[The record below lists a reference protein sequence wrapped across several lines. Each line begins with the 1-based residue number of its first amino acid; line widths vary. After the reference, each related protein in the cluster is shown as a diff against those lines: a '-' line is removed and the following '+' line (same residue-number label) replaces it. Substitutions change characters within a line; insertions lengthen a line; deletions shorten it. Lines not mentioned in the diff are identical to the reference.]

1 MVDFNNLTIKK
12 AHEGLKDKL
21 FSALELTEELFKV
34 AANSESVLHAHLV
47 LMHDEAIKNAKK
59 TDDRIAKGN
68 MLGLL
73 DGIPLS
79 IKDNMNLKGYGTT
92 CSSKILSNYVSPY
105 DATVVKRLR
114 ENGTIFVGKT
124 NLDEFAMGSSTENSA
139 YGPTRNPWDPECVPG
154 GSSGGSAAVVSVG
167 SALGSL
173 GSDTG
178 GSIRQPASFCGVVGF
193 KPTYGTVSRFGLIA
207 FASSLDQI
215 GPFTKTSEDAKII
228 YEAISGHDL
237 KDATSLNLQPTSL
250 PEGSSAKIG
259 IVKELMGEGIS
270 DEVKG
275 EVERVVKILESE
287 GHLVSEVSLPMTE
300 MAISIYYLIA
310 PAECS
315 ANLARFD
322 GVRFGLRRDG
332 SSSYKMSEKTRADGF
347 GDEVKRRI
355 LLGTYALSAGYY
367 DAYYGHAL
375 KARNKVINEFK
386 EVFTGVDYLISPTT
400 PSTAFK
406 LGEKTSNP
414 LEMYMSDLCTIP
426 ANLAGLP
433 AISIPTGVNAEGM
446 PFSVQLMSPELTD
459 ISLLNFSSYLE
470 KLIGFQEVPSKWRKE
485 P

>member
-1 MVDFNNLTIKK
+1 MTDLNKITIKE
-12 AHEGLKDKL
+12 AHEGLKNKS
-21 FSALELTEELFKV
+21 FSAHELANHSFQI
-34 AANSESVLHAHLV
+34 AAESESVLHAHLI
-47 LMHDEAIKNAKK
+47 LMQDEALKSAQD
-59 TDDRIAKGN
+59 TDKRVLKGD

-79 IKDNMNLKGYGTT
+79 IKDNLNLKGNGTT
-92 CSSKILSNYVSPY
+92 CSSKILSNYISPY
-105 DATVVKRLR
+105 DATVVKKLR

-139 YGPTRNPWDPECVPG
+139 YGPTSNPWDPDYVPG

-193 KPTYGTVSRFGLIA
+193 KPTYGSVSRFGLIA
-207 FASSLDQI
+207 FASSLDQV
-215 GPFTKTSEDAKII
+215 GPFARTAEDAKII
-228 YEAISGHDL
+228 YQAISGHDP
-237 KDATSLNLQPTSL
+237 KDATSLNIERKDIN
-250 PEGSSAKIG
+250 EGSSARIG
-259 IVKELMGEGIS
+259 VVKELMGEGIA
-270 DEVKG
+270 DNVKV
-275 EVERVVKILESE
+275 EIERVIKLLEAE
-287 GHLVSEVSLPMTE
+287 GNNVTEVSLPMTK

-322 GVRFGLRRDG
+322 GVRFGLRSG
-332 SSSYKMSEKTRADGF
+332 GNTSYEMSENTRAEGF

-367 DAYYGHAL
+367 DAYYGQAL
-375 KARNKVINEFK
+375 KARSQVINEFS
-386 EVFTGVDYLISPTT
+386 EVFKEVDYLISPST

-406 LGEKTSNP
+406 FGEKSSNP

-426 ANLAGLP
+426 ANLAGIP
-433 AISIPTGVNAEGM
+433 AISIPTGVDDLGL
-446 PFSVQLMSPELTD
+446 PYSVQLMSPELTD
-459 ISLLNFSSYLE
+459 ISLLNFSSYVE
-470 KLIGFQEVPSKWRKE
+470 KIVGFNNSPTKWRKK

>member
-1 MVDFNNLTIKK
+1 MTDLNKITIKE
-12 AHEGLKDKL
+12 AHEGLKNKS
-21 FSALELTEELFKV
+21 FSAHELANHSFQI
-34 AANSESVLHAHLV
+34 AAESESVLHAHLI
-47 LMHDEAIKNAKK
+47 LMQDEALKSAQD
-59 TDDRIAKGN
+59 TDKRVLKGD

-79 IKDNMNLKGYGTT
+79 IKDNLNLKGNGTT
-92 CSSKILSNYVSPY
+92 CSSKILSNYISPY
-105 DATVVKRLR
+105 DATVVKKLR

-139 YGPTRNPWDPECVPG
+139 YGPTSNPWDPDYVPG

-193 KPTYGTVSRFGLIA
+193 KPTYGSVSRFGLIA
-207 FASSLDQI
+207 FASSLDQV
-215 GPFTKTSEDAKII
+215 GPFARTAEDAKII
-228 YEAISGHDL
+228 YQAISGHDP
-237 KDATSLNLQPTSL
+237 KDATSLNIERKDIN
-250 PEGSSAKIG
+250 EGSSARIG
-259 IVKELMGEGIS
+259 VVKELMGEGIA
-270 DEVKG
+270 DNVKV
-275 EVERVVKILESE
+275 EIERVIKLLEAE
-287 GHLVSEVSLPMTE
+287 GNNVTEVSLPMTK

-322 GVRFGLRRDG
+322 GVRFGLRSG
-332 SSSYKMSEKTRADGF
+332 GNTSYEMSENTRAEGF

-367 DAYYGHAL
+367 DAYYGQAL
-375 KARNKVINEFK
+375 KARSQVINEFS
-386 EVFTGVDYLISPTT
+386 EVFKEVDYLISPST

-406 LGEKTSNP
+406 FGEKTSNP

-426 ANLAGLP
+426 ANLAGIP
-433 AISIPTGVNAEGM
+433 AISIPTGVDDLGL
-446 PFSVQLMSPELTD
+446 PYSVQLMSPELTD
-459 ISLLNFSSYLE
+459 ISLLNFSSYVE
-470 KLIGFQEVPSKWRKE
+470 KIVGFNNSPTKWRKK

>member
-1 MVDFNNLTIKK
+1 MKDLNNITIKEAHK
-12 AHEGLKDKL
+12 GLKNKSFSAHELTSHL
-21 FSALELTEELFKV
+21 FQV
-34 AANSESVLHAHLV
+34 AAESESVLHAHLI
-47 LMHDEAIKNAKK
+47 LMQEQALKSAKD
-59 TDDRIAKGN
+59 TDNRISKGE

-92 CSSKILSNYVSPY
+92 CSSKILSNYISPY
-105 DATVVKRLR
+105 DATVVKKLR

-139 YGPTRNPWDPECVPG
+139 YGPTSNPWNPDYVPG
-154 GSSGGSAAVVSVG
+154 GSSGGSATVVSVG

-193 KPTYGTVSRFGLIA
+193 KPTYGSVSRFGLIA

-215 GPFTKTSEDAKII
+215 GPFARTAEDAKII
-228 YEAISGHDL
+228 YQAISGHDP
-237 KDATSLNLQPTSL
+237 KDATSLNVQHKDLN
-250 PEGSSAKIG
+250 EGNSAKIG
-259 IVKELMGEGIS
+259 VVKELMGEGIA
-270 DEVKG
+270 DNVKA
-275 EVERVVKILESE
+275 EMERVIKLLEAE
-287 GHLVSEVSLPMTE
+287 GNQVSEVSLPMTK

-322 GVRFGLRRDG
+322 GVRFGLRSVG
-332 SSSYKMSEKTRADGF
+332 NTSYEMSENTRADGF
-347 GDEVKRRI
+347 GDEVKRRV

-367 DAYYGHAL
+367 DAYYGQAL
-375 KARNKVINEFK
+375 RARKQVVNEFN
-386 EVFTGVDYLISPTT
+386 EVFKEVDYLISPST

-406 LGEKTSNP
+406 FGEKTSNP

-426 ANLAGLP
+426 ANLAGIP
-433 AISIPTGVNAEGM
+433 AISIPTGVDDGGM
-446 PFSVQLMSPELTD
+446 PYSVQLMSPELTD
-459 ISLLNFSSYLE
+459 ISLLNFSSYVE
-470 KLIGFQEVPSKWRKE
+470 KIVSFDHLPSKWRKK

>member
-1 MVDFNNLTIKK
+1 MSNLNNLTIKE
-12 AHEGLKDKL
+12 AHDGLKNKL
-21 FSALELTEELFKV
+21 FSASDLTNEMFDV
-34 AANSESVLHAHLV
+34 AANSEAILHSHLL
-47 LMHDEAIKNAKK
+47 LMQDQAIINAKE
-59 TDDRIAKGN
+59 TDDRISRGEQ
-68 MLGLL
+68 LGTL

-92 CSSKILSNYVSPY
+92 CSSKILSSYISPY
-105 DATVVKRLR
+105 DATVIKKLKEEGVVF
-114 ENGTIFVGKT
+114 IGKT

-139 YGPTRNPWDPECVPG
+139 YGPTCNPWNPDYVPG

-215 GPFTKTSEDAKII
+215 GPLTRTAEDAKII
-228 YEAISGHDL
+228 YEAISGYDP
-237 KDATSLNLQPTSL
+237 KDATSLNLDQISL
-250 PEGSSAKIG
+250 PEDKSAKIG
-259 IVKELMGEGIS
+259 IVKELMSEGIS
-270 DEVKG
+270 EDVKI
-275 EVERVVKILESE
+275 EVEKVAKLLEDE
-287 GHLVSEVSLPMTE
+287 GHEISEVSLPMTK

-322 GVRFGLRRDG
+322 GVRFGLRLEG
-332 SSSYKMSEKTRADGF
+332 NTSYQMTEETRAKGF
-347 GDEVKRRI
+347 GDEVKRRV

-367 DAYYGHAL
+367 DAYYGQAL
-375 KARNKVINEFK
+375 KARNQVISEFK
-386 EVFTGVDYLISPTT
+386 NVFNSVDYLISPAT
-400 PSTAFK
+400 PTTAFK
-406 LGEKTSNP
+406 FGDKTSNP

-426 ANLAGLP
+426 ANLAGIP
-433 AISIPTGVNAEGM
+433 AISIPTGLDSNGM
-446 PFSVQLMSPELTD
+446 PYSIQLMSPELTD
-459 ISLLNFSSYLE
+459 LSLLNFSSKIE
-470 KLIGFQEVPSKWRKE
+470 RMVDFKDNPSKWRKE

>member
-1 MVDFNNLTIKK
+1 MVELNNITIKK
-12 AHEGLKDKL
+12 AHEGLKDKS
-21 FSALELTEELFKV
+21 FSSLELTEEIFKV
-34 AANSESVLHAHLV
+34 AADSESVLHAHLI
-47 LMHDEAIKNAKK
+47 LMHDEAVKNAKE
-59 TDDRIAKGN
+59 TDDRIAKDA
-68 MLGLL
+68 MLGEL

-92 CSSKILSNYVSPY
+92 CSSKILSNYISPY

-114 ENGTIFVGKT
+114 ENGTIFIGKT

-139 YGPTRNPWDPECVPG
+139 YGPTKNPWDPDCVPG

-228 YEAISGHDL
+228 YNTISGHDS
-237 KDATSLNLQPTSL
+237 KDATSLNLKSVSL
-250 PEGSSAKIG
+250 PEDSSAKVG
-259 IVKELMGEGIS
+259 IVKELMGDGIA
-270 DEVKG
+270 DDVKG
-275 EVERVVKILESE
+275 EVERVIKVLEAE
-287 GHLVSEVSLPMTE
+287 GHQVSEISLPMTK

-332 SSSYKMSEKTRADGF
+332 KTSYEMSSKTRAEGF

-367 DAYYGHAL
+367 DAYYGQAL
-375 KARNKVINEFK
+375 KARNQVINEFK
-386 EVFTGVDYLISPTT
+386 EVFKSVDYLISPTT

-406 LGEKTSNP
+406 FGEKTSNP

-433 AISIPTGVNAEGM
+433 AISIPTGINDNGM
-446 PFSVQLMSPELTD
+446 PFSIQLMSPELTD
-459 ISLLNFSSYLE
+459 ISLLNFSSYIE
-470 KLIGFQEVPSKWRKE
+470 KLVGFEEIPSKWRKE

>member
-12 AHEGLKDKL
+12 AHEGLKDKS

-68 MLGLL
+68 MLGSL

-250 PEGSSAKIG
+250 PEDSSAKIG

-287 GHLVSEVSLPMTE
+287 GHLVSEVSLPMTK

-332 SSSYKMSEKTRADGF
+332 SSSYKMSDKTRADGF

-406 LGEKTSNP
+406 FGEKTSNP

>member
-1 MVDFNNLTIKK
+1 MVEINNITIKK
-12 AHEGLKDKL
+12 AHKGLKDKS
-21 FSALELTEELFKV
+21 FSSLELTEELFKV

-47 LMHDEAIKNAKK
+47 LMYDEAVKKAKE
-59 TDDRIAKGN
+59 TDGRIAKDG
-68 MLGLL
+68 MLGEL

-92 CSSKILSNYVSPY
+92 CSSKILSNYISPY

-139 YGPTRNPWDPECVPG
+139 YGPTKNPWDPDCVPG

-228 YEAISGHDL
+228 YNAISGYDS
-237 KDATSLNLQPTSL
+237 KDATSLNLKPVSL
-250 PEGSSAKIG
+250 PEDNSAKVG
-259 IVKELMGEGIS
+259 VVKELMGDGIS
-270 DEVKG
+270 DDVKS
-275 EVERVVKILESE
+275 EVERVIKILEEE
-287 GHLVSEVSLPMTE
+287 GHKVTEVSLPMTK

-322 GVRFGLRRDG
+322 GVRFGLRQG
-332 SSSYKMSEKTRADGF
+332 GNTSYEMSDKTRAEGF

-367 DAYYGHAL
+367 DAYYGQAL
-375 KARNKVINEFK
+375 KARNQVINEFK
-386 EVFTGVDYLISPTT
+386 EVFKSVDYLISPTT

-406 LGEKTSNP
+406 FGEKTSNP

-426 ANLAGLP
+426 ANLAGIP
-433 AISIPTGVNAEGM
+433 AISIPTGIDGNGM
-446 PFSVQLMSPELTD
+446 PFSIQLMSPELTD
-459 ISLLNFSSYLE
+459 TSLLNFSSYIE
-470 KLIGFQEVPSKWRKE
+470 KIIDFDQLPSKWRKE